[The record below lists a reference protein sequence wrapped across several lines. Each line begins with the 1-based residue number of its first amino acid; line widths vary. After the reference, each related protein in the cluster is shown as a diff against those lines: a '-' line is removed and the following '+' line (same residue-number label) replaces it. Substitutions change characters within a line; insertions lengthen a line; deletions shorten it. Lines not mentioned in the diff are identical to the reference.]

1 MTLAIERPTTETMP
15 AQDDAKATGGLTI
28 FLLSGDLERVW
39 ATSILATT
47 AASMGRPVTIFF
59 TFWGLFPLVR
69 NDRGITGEVW
79 MQKMLSFMNR
89 GGTSHLPLSKLNFMG
104 AGPAMMRS
112 LAKAHHVASPEELMA
127 LAIELGVKLVP
138 CQMTMDLMGLSKDD
152 LIEGIDEPAGAAT
165 ALAAAEGA
173 TTLFI

>member
-1 MTLAIERPTTETMP
+1 VSEVTLTLDRPAT
-15 AQDDAKATGGLTI
+15 DAASEPKTATGLTI

-39 ATSILATT
+39 AALILSTT
-47 AASMGRPVTIFF
+47 AAAMARPVTIFF

-69 NDRGITGEVW
+69 NERGVTGEVW

-112 LAKAHHVASPEELMA
+112 LAASHHVAPPEELMA
-127 LAIELGVKLVP
+127 LAIDLGVKLVP
-138 CQMTMDLMGLSKDD
+138 CQMTMDLMGLSEKD
-152 LIEGIDEPAGAAT
+152 LIDGIEAPAGAAT
-165 ALAAAEGA
+165 ALDAAEGA

>member
-1 MTLAIERPTTETMP
+1 MTLTLDRAVTEP
-15 AQDDAKATGGLTI
+15 ASEPKTATGLTI

-39 ATSILATT
+39 ATLILSTT
-47 AASMGRPVTIFF
+47 AAAMGRPVTVFC

-69 NDRGITGEVW
+69 NERGITGEVW
-79 MQKMLSFMNR
+79 MQKMLSLMNR
-89 GGTSHLPLSKLNFMG
+89 GGTGHLPLSKLNFMG

-112 LAKAHHVASPEELMA
+112 LAASHRVAPPEELMA
-127 LAIELGVKLVP
+127 LAIDLGVKLVP

-152 LIEGIDEPAGAAT
+152 LIAGIDEPAGAAT
-165 ALAAAEGA
+165 ALEAAEGA